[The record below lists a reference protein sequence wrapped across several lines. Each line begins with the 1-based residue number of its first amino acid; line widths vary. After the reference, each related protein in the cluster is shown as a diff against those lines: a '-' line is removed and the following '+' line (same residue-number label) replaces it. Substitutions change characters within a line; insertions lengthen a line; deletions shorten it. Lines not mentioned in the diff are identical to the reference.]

1 MENIMKR
8 VKSLG
13 ESGELT
19 KNVTETI
26 ANETKEKGVNFL
38 VFY

>member
-8 VKSLG
+8 VKSLR
-13 ESGELT
+13 ESDELAESL
-19 KNVTETI
+19 TETI
-26 ANETKEKGVNFL
+26 ENETKEKGVNFL